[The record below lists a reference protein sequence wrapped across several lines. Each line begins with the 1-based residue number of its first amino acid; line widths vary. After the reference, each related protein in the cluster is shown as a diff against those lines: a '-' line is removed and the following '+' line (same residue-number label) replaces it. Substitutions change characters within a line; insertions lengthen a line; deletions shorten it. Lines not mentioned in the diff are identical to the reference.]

1 MSLSATPHY
10 IISQVW
16 PAKTNRIG
24 ILQATRRAPHGPGRS
39 PGASPIA
46 RRIAARV
53 RPKRGAVT
61 EQSAGH
67 AAARGKTVQLEGGV
81 RGVAPG
87 GELAGFMRVA
97 HLGREPL

>member
-1 MSLSATPHY
+1 
-10 IISQVW
+10 
-16 PAKTNRIG
+16 
-24 ILQATRRAPHGPGRS
+24 
-39 PGASPIA
+39 
-46 RRIAARV
+46 V

-61 EQSAGH
+61 EQSGGH
-67 AAARGKTVQLEGGV
+67 AAARGKTVQLEGDV